1 MKKKNE
7 RTVIEKGF
15 YNHPQKS
22 GRMQLKQYIIVRE
35 GGKKCLLLR
44 FLNESDIT
52 VTGIEITLTQIR
64 SHDKEPINTKVTCSG
79 MRVRPGETYA
89 MANAIVVSDDCV
101 DFTIN
106 ITRISS
112 QGYYYYESG
121 GKMISQYD
129 PRQRY
134 RTSKKYGNI
143 TIRRK
148 KITSSVISA
157 FIVVFGLLGFILFGE
172 YMSSRLFGSFD
183 TALLSF
189 MERL

>member
-35 GGKKCLLLR
+35 AGKKCLLLR
-44 FLNESDIT
+44 FLNESDII
-52 VTGIEITLTQIR
+52 VTGMQITLTEIR
-64 SHDKEPINTKVTCSG
+64 SHDKEPKNTKVTLNG
-79 MRVRPGETYA
+79 IKVRPGETYA
-89 MANAIVVSDDCV
+89 VANAIVISDDCV

-106 ITRISS
+106 ISNISS
-112 QGYYYYESG
+112 RGYNYHESG
-121 GKMISQYD
+121 GKLVSRYD

-134 RTSKKYGNI
+134 LTGKKYGYI
-143 TIRRK
+143 TIKRK

-157 FIVVFGLLGFILFGE
+157 VIAVLGIAGFILFGE

-183 TALLSF
+183 TAMLSF
-189 MERL
+189 MEML